1 MGLLQLQVDSADGV
15 DQRIDR
21 AMSLVEKILAGA
33 NVELS
38 VVAAEGTDLS
48 ASVEFLV
55 LPELWTV
62 GALDSEAM
70 LAAPLSI
77 DGSVVKAF
85 AELAAKYSVW
95 LHLGSIPEVDGDQRF
110 NTSIV
115 FGPDGVIAATYRKIH
130 LFGFDSGEAAMLT
143 SGTQIVCVPTA
154 IGATGLS
161 TCYDVRFPE
170 LYRQQLD
177 AGAESF
183 VIPAGWPLARIEHWR
198 TLLKSRSIENLAWT
212 LGCNQVG
219 TQAGV
224 VLGGASAVVNPWG
237 EVLIE
242 APADQECLVLADV
255 DVELVHATRSRFPV
269 LRDRKL

>member
-1 MGLLQLQVDSADGV
+1 MSTRVGLLQLQVDSADGV

-33 NVELS
+33 NVELP

-143 SGTQIVCVPTA
+143 SGTQIVCVPRQVCPPVMTFA
-154 IGATGLS
+154 FQNCIGSNLMLVLRVLSSRPAGRWHALNTGEPCSNLARLKTWHGRWGVTKS
-161 TCYDVRFPE
+161 EPKPE
-170 LYRQQLD
+170 LCW
-177 AGAESF
+177 AGHPRWS
-183 VIPAGWPLARIEHWR
+183 
-198 TLLKSRSIENLAWT
+198 T
-212 LGCNQVG
+212 LG
-219 TQAGV
+219 
-224 VLGGASAVVNPWG
+224 
-237 EVLIE
+237 ER
-242 APADQECLVLADV
+242 CL
-255 DVELVHATRSRFPV
+255 
-269 LRDRKL
+269 LRLPRTKSV